1 MADEVGLAHGAPD
14 GGGGQLGGTRRGRQW
29 RRRARCEEELSVG
42 AVRSTTHEGCW
53 RGGGGSRCSSPR
65 VGRGLTVVEHRI
77 VNHGLAGRERRVK
90 T

>member
-53 RGGGGSRCSSPR
+53 PGGGEPVQWSTCRQRFNSGGASDRQP
-65 VGRGLTVVEHRI
+65 
-77 VNHGLAGRERRVK
+77 
-90 T
+90 